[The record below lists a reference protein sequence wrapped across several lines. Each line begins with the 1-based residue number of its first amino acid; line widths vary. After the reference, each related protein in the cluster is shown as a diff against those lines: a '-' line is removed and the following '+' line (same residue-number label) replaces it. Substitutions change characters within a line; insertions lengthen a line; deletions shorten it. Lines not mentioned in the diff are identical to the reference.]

1 MNTARELTSRLAEL
15 LKREHSAMADFVA
28 VLADFDERRLWEQLG
43 YTSLFW
49 FLHRE
54 LGLSRSAAFYRKTAA
69 ELVQGHPEVLEHLRS
84 GELCLTSIA
93 ELAKVLTRENRAEI
107 LPRFFT
113 LSAREAKEVTAAL
126 LPAEAPPLRDVVTV
140 VQPPAPMLRGPR
152 PTEAATVAELPL
164 SSGSAPNLAHANT
177 GVPGVASAPALAA
190 PPAHATG
197 FDIEPLTAD
206 LRRLHITVSKRLL
219 DKIDAA
225 RDALSHSQPGASRDE
240 VIEAGLDLVL
250 ERTAKRRGLVK
261 NPRKTA
267 EATATARARS
277 GRQARGARSGRYVP
291 AQVRRAMWERD
302 EGKCQWTME
311 DGGVCGSTHQV
322 ELDHVTSYAKGGR
335 ITSAEDGR
343 LLCRPHNDRH
353 ARQEFG
359 DEWMDRFTRGRATS
373 ASREDVPAG
382 PPR

>member
-1 MNTARELTSRLAEL
+1 MNTGRELTFRLAEL
-15 LKREHSAMADFVA
+15 LKSEHSAMADFVA

-54 LGLSRSAAFYRKTAA
+54 LGISKSAAFYRKTAA
-69 ELVQGHPEVLEHLRS
+69 ELVQGHPEVIEHLRS

-93 ELAKVLTRENRAEI
+93 ELAKVLTRENKAEV

-126 LPAEAPPLRDVVTV
+126 LPAEAPPLRDLVTV

-152 PTEAATVAELPL
+152 PTESATVTELAP
-164 SSGSAPNLAHANT
+164 SSGSAPNLGGANP

-197 FDIEPLTAD
+197 FDVEPLTAD

-225 RDALSHSQPGASRDE
+225 RDAL
-240 VIEAGLDLVL
+240 
-250 ERTAKRRGLVK
+250 
-261 NPRKTA
+261 
-267 EATATARARS
+267 
-277 GRQARGARSGRYVP
+277 RQARGARSGRYVP
-291 AQVRRAMWERD
+291 DQVRRAIWERD
-302 EGKCQWTME
+302 EGRCQWTME

-322 ELDHVTSYAKGGR
+322 ELDHVTSYAMRGR

-353 ARQEFG
+353 AREVFG
-359 DEWMDRFTRGRATS
+359 DAWMDKFTRR
-373 ASREDVPAG
+373 PAFTP